1 MQENPPLYSPVLA
14 TSPPFLTVQLSCS
27 LPSSR
32 SPTRFQRYLLKWHQA
47 GASRRLIGA
56 PKGTLAN
63 QRDLP
68 RELRKKYEA
77 VQVSPRAPPAAR

>member
-1 MQENPPLYSPVLA
+1 MIVTFGREQWYGW
-14 TSPPFLTVQLSCS
+14 
-27 LPSSR
+27 R
-32 SPTRFQRYLLKWHQA
+32 WHNA

-56 PKGTLAN
+56 PKGTAAN

-77 VQVSPRAPPAAR
+77 VQVKFLVNPQ